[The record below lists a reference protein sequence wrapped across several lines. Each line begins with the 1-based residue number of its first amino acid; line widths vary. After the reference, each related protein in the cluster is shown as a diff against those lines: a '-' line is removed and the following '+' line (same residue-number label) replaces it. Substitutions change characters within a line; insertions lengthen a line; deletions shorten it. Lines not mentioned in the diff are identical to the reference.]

1 MAAAQVSFPAFL
13 NCTVFSTYV
22 IGSFIQLEHGR
33 RRGGVKAPLDFE
45 NFRKKVVF
53 LISGGKKQLS
63 PLLAPPWKNF
73 GKKS

>member
-1 MAAAQVSFPAFL
+1 MGV
-13 NCTVFSTYV
+13 
-22 IGSFIQLEHGR
+22 GG
-33 RRGGVKAPLDFE
+33 GGVKAPLDFE